1 MICSRIE
8 DYPVII
14 YILTVFMLPCCY
26 NSLPKTP
33 TFYEG
38 TKRDIYTPTYQTGII
53 YNSVF
58 LSIWIFLSP
67 SSTCNFVHTRPSVSV
82 MNGRCSQPPSCF
94 VYTVNISKH
103 LSRQLKHALFHLL
116 LVAMQAQPLS
126 VLKQSS
132 AVAFSLF
139 SLKCAWSWH
148 KVNWDM
154 VWKEK
159 KKRFLFCFFS
169 SSPLST
175 VLLSLDMTQ
184 LKSYPFHISRV
195 FGFFTIICEEKK
207 EKDYALTDIK
217 S

>member
-1 MICSRIE
+1 MGSEFPHHGIEPGIEPMPPSMEAQSLKYWTNRKVLEYSILKGAPLMICSRIE

-26 NSLPKTP
+26 NRLPKTP

-38 TKRDIYTPTYQTGII
+38 TKRDIYTPTYQTGIM

-82 MNGRCSQPPSCF
+82 MNGRCSQAPSCF

-103 LSRQLKHALFHLL
+103 LGRQLKHALFHLL

-126 VLKQSS
+126 ILKQSS

-139 SLKCAWSWH
+139 SLQCA
-148 KVNWDM
+148 
-154 VWKEK
+154 
-159 KKRFLFCFFS
+159 
-169 SSPLST
+169 
-175 VLLSLDMTQ
+175 
-184 LKSYPFHISRV
+184 
-195 FGFFTIICEEKK
+195 
-207 EKDYALTDIK
+207 
-217 S
+217 